1 MLIFDVGFYDG
12 EDTRYYLAKGAR
24 VVAFE
29 AHPALF
35 EAGKKR
41 FAEAIKHGQLSLHN
55 LAIAGHSGQVE
66 MFMHR
71 DGLQFSTVSKEVALA
86 WPKEKLD
93 KIITVQAI
101 TGAQLYEQ
109 FGIPDYVKI
118 DIELL
123 DIEVI
128 RPLKDLKIR
137 PTFVS
142 AEFQNLLVLVELLRA
157 GYDAFKIVDQAKIP
171 GSVTRVGGEN
181 FTLSS
186 GSSGPVSDET
196 PGEWLSFHNVSHLY
210 TNLHANPFKTVLPP
224 GHWWDVHAAIGQQ
237 ASTHAQ
243 LRFMR
248 DLMDEY
254 TQAQLPAAT
263 EAELQQVRAAKD
275 ATEAELQQVRAAKD
289 AAEAELQGVRTLK
302 EQNAALE
309 KALSGLRD
317 SKTWKLAAPLW
328 RLETHGRRKAER
340 QRRSTN

>member
-1 MLIFDVGFYDG
+1 MLIFDMGFYDG

-29 AHPALF
+29 ANPELF
-35 EAGKKR
+35 EAGTQR
-41 FAEAIKHGQLSLHN
+41 FAEAIKQGQLSLHN
-55 LAIAGHSGQVE
+55 LAIAGHSGEVE

-71 DGLQFSTVSKEVALA
+71 DGLQFSTVSKDVALA

-109 FGIPDYVKI
+109 FGVPDYVKI

-137 PTFVS
+137 PTFIS

-157 GYDAFKIVDQAKIP
+157 GYDAFKVVNQANAP
-171 GSVTRVGGEN
+171 GN
-181 FTLSS
+181 P
-186 GSSGPVSDET
+186 SGPISDET
-196 PGEWLSFHNVSHLY
+196 SGEWLSFHNTSHLY
-210 TNLHANPFKTVLPP
+210 TTLHANPFKNALPP
-224 GHWWDVHAAIGQQ
+224 GYWWDVHAAVGRQ
-237 ASTHAQ
+237 AAAHVQ
-243 LRFMR
+243 LRFMQS
-248 DLMDEY
+248 LIDEY
-254 TQAQLPAAT
+254 AQAQLLSAT
-263 EAELQQVRAAKD
+263 QAELQQVRAAKD

-289 AAEAELQGVRTLK
+289 ATEANLK
-302 EQNAALE
+302 EQNGTLE
-309 KALSGLRD
+309 RAISDLRG

-340 QRRSTN
+340 RKRSTN